1 MTKLRGAA
9 RRPVMIGFFVAIA
22 IVASAPA
29 QAGPGYLRYPEVS
42 GDQVYFNAEGDLWT
56 APLEGGTA
64 RRLTSHAGSEYLP
77 KVSPDGKWIA
87 FAGDYDG
94 NRDVFVMP
102 VEGGEPGRLTWH
114 PAADEPLGWT
124 ADGQAILFRSW
135 RDHPNYNWE
144 LYRIPAAG
152 GDPEKVPVGY
162 IVSFSIDP
170 ATGAYAFTRS
180 GGGGT
185 WKRYRGGT
193 ADDVWVGDPS
203 KADYKQITTFEGMDA
218 FPMWREGRIYFLCD
232 QGGTANIWSMKPDG
246 SDRQQLTDLG
256 TWDARWPSMDAKGRI
271 VFMLAGGIHLFDPA
285 TGKERA
291 LSIDLPSE
299 RILTRTRYPNPQQY
313 LTGFTLA
320 PDGDRMSIEAR
331 GEIYSVPAK
340 KEGVTLPITTG
351 SGARERRVVFGPK
364 GERVLFVTD
373 KSGEEQIVTAD
384 AWGRGE
390 VKEVTKPGASAFI
403 YQPIW
408 SPDGAWVAYGDQTHA
423 LFVVKADGGDPK
435 RIDRCESAE
444 IRDYSWSPDGRWL
457 AYTKRNSIEF
467 GAIFIYDT
475 KDGSIHQATPYT
487 TESGNPSWDPK
498 GRYLYF
504 LSDRSMNPWI
514 DSRDFETIVAP
525 PTRIYMVLLRP
536 DVENPFAKSA
546 GLPPKEG
553 DGKDKDEDEAKDEKS
568 GKDKEDDEEKKV
580 EPVEIVFDGL
590 ADRFVELPVE
600 AGRYYGLGATEK
612 KLFFVS
618 YPMQGLMED
627 NELGSDEPRPRAT
640 LMAFDFEKKEAKPF
654 LQGIS
659 NYDLPMGGEK
669 LAVMKARGE
678 INVLDAGS
686 PPGDDLSEAKVELGN
701 IVIDLDPREEW
712 RQIYYEAWRNQRDF
726 FWDPGMH
733 GVDWTAVRD
742 QYATL
747 LPRLATRAD
756 LSDLIMEMIGE
767 LSNSHTYVWGGDY
780 TGHGGPHV
788 STGLLGAALSRQG
801 EVFRVD
807 RIYRADA
814 ADRARSPL
822 QEPEASVQ
830 EGEYILAVNHRPF
843 EAGVPFESSLQNLAG
858 KPVVITVNSKPD
870 KGGAR
875 DVVVTPM
882 NLGQEAGLR
891 YADWVRRNREYV
903 AEKTGGRIGYIHLPD
918 MGGRG
923 MSEFDKWFYPQLDK
937 EGMVVD
943 ARWNG
948 GGFVSQL
955 IVERL
960 LRKLIWWDRTRN
972 GGVYTYPSRVLNGP
986 FVVLTNQF
994 AGSDGDIFPAAI
1006 QTAGIA
1012 PVIGKRS
1019 WGGVVGIRADKLL
1032 VDGGML
1038 TEPEYA
1044 WYSPKLGW
1052 GIENHG
1058 VDPDIDI
1065 DNTPQDVAK
1074 GVDAQLDRAIQEVM
1088 RLHEQK
1094 PPLEPNFAPAPNHSR
1109 DSFRQEK

>member
-1 MTKLRGAA
+1 MHRGLA
-9 RRPVMIGFFVAIA
+9 RWPAILGILGLTA
-22 IVASAPA
+22 IVAGSPA
-29 QAGPGYLRYPEVS
+29 QAGPGYLRYPELF
-42 GDQVYFNAEGDLWT
+42 GNQVIFGAEGDLWT
-56 APLEGGTA
+56 APLDGGTA
-64 RRLTSHAGSEYLP
+64 RRLTSHPGSEYLA

-87 FAGDYDG
+87 FAGEYDG

-102 VEGGEPGRLTWH
+102 VEGGEPRRLTWH
-114 PAADEPLGWT
+114 PADDEPIGWT
-124 ADGQAILFRSW
+124 ADGTSILFRSW
-135 RDHPNYNWE
+135 REHPNFNWE
-144 LYRIPAAG
+144 LYRIPATG
-152 GDPEKVPVGY
+152 GDPQKVPVGY

-170 ATGAYAFTRS
+170 VSGAYAFTRS

-193 ADDVWVGDPS
+193 ADDIWVGDPA
-203 KADYKQITTFEGMDA
+203 KGDFKQITTFEGMDA
-218 FPMWREGRIYFLCD
+218 FPMWHEGRIYFLCD
-232 QGGTANIWSMKPDG
+232 QGGTANLWSMKPDG
-246 SDRQQLTDLG
+246 TDRKQLTDLG
-256 TWDARWPSMDAKGRI
+256 TWDARWPSMDRQGRI
-271 VFMLAGGIHLFDPA
+271 AFMLAGDIHVYDPA

-291 LSIDLPSE
+291 LAIEFPSE
-299 RILTRTRYPNPQQY
+299 RILTRSRYPNPQQY
-313 LTGFTLA
+313 LTGYALA
-320 PDGDRMSIEAR
+320 PDGERLAVEAR

-364 GERVLFVTD
+364 GKRVLYVTD

-390 VKEVTKPGASAFI
+390 VKDVTKPGANAFV

-423 LFVVKADGGDPK
+423 LYVVKADGGEPK
-435 RIDRCESAE
+435 QIDRCESTE

-457 AYTKRNSIEF
+457 AYTKRNKIET

-475 KDGSIHQATPYT
+475 KDGSIHQVTTYT
-487 TESGNPSWDPK
+487 TESGNPTWDPK
-498 GRYLYF
+498 GRYLFF
-504 LSDRSMNPWI
+504 LSDRTMNPWI
-514 DSRDFETIVAP
+514 DSRDFETIIAP
-525 PTRIYMVLLRP
+525 PTRPYMVLLRT
-536 DVENPFAKSA
+536 DVENPLANSA

-553 DGKDKDEDEAKDEKS
+553 DEKAKEEKKAKDEKAD
-568 GKDKEDDEEKKV
+568 KDKKEDEEAKP
-580 EPVEIVFDGL
+580 EPVEIDFDGL
-590 ADRFVELPVE
+590 ADRFVEIPVE
-600 AGRYYGLGATEK
+600 AGRYYGLAATDK
-612 KLFFVS
+612 SLFYISF
-618 YPMQGLMED
+618 PMQGLMEEP
-627 NELGSDEPRPRAT
+627 ELGSDEPQPRAT
-640 LMAFDFEKKEAKPF
+640 LMAFDFEKREAKPF
-654 LQGIS
+654 MQGIS
-659 NYDLPMGGEK
+659 GYDLPMGGAK
-669 LAVMKARGE
+669 IAIMKARGE
-678 INVLDAGS
+678 VYVLDAGS
-686 PPGDDLSEAKVELGN
+686 PPGDDLSEAKVSLDN
-701 IVIDLDPREEW
+701 MVIDLDPREEW
-712 RQIYYEAWRNQRDF
+712 RQIYFEAWRNQRDF
-726 FWDPGMH
+726 FWDSKMH

-767 LSNSHTYVWGGDY
+767 LSNSHTYVWGGDQ
-780 TGHGGPHV
+780 TGRGFARIP
-788 STGLLGAALSRQG
+788 TGLLGGVVSRQG
-801 EVFRVD
+801 DVFRID
-807 RIYRADA
+807 RIYRGDA
-814 ADRARSPL
+814 ADRVRSPL
-822 QEPEASVQ
+822 QEPEASVK
-830 EGEYILAVNHRPF
+830 EGEYILAVNHLPF
-843 EAGVPFESSLQNLAG
+843 EAGLPFEASLQNLAD
-858 KPVVITVNSKPD
+858 KPVVLTVNTKPD
-870 KGGAR
+870 MAGAR

-882 NLGQEAGLR
+882 NLGEEARLR
-891 YADWVRRNREYV
+891 YADWVRGNREYV
-903 AEKTGGRIGYIHLPD
+903 AQKSGGKIAYIHLPD

-960 LRKLIWWDRTRN
+960 LRKLIWWDTTRN
-972 GGVYTYPSRVLNGP
+972 GAIFTYPARVLNGP

-1006 QTAGIA
+1006 QTAGVA

-1019 WGGVVGIRADKLL
+1019 WGGVVGIRSDKLL

-1038 TEPEYA
+1038 TEPEFA

-1065 DNTPQDVAK
+1065 DNTPQDLAR
-1074 GVDAQLDRAIQEVM
+1074 GIDAQLDRAIVEVM
-1088 RLHEQK
+1088 RLHQQK
-1094 PPLEPNFAPAPNHSR
+1094 PPLSPAFAPAPDHSR
-1109 DSFRQEK
+1109 ESFRKEK